1 MKYVVRDRN
10 GNTSVSEESKTV
22 KFLYGTFIGRLFVKV
37 LSFPILSKFVGF
49 LLNSGVSKF
58 KVKSFV
64 KKNSIDLG
72 LYEKNSFKSFND
84 FFTRKMKIENI
95 NVNMSKD
102 VFISPCDAK
111 ASCYEISLDS
121 EFLIKG
127 TYYNVRDLL
136 GGDDIYKNYIGGYLI
151 ILRLCADDYHRYIY
165 LDNGTKGKNVF
176 IKGLLNTVR
185 PIAFRHYDIF
195 KKNAREYSVL
205 STENFGDVVQ
215 VEVGAVLVGKISNF
229 HEEHS
234 FKRGEE
240 KGMFQF
246 GGSTIVLLVEK
257 DRVII
262 DKDIL
267 DNSKEDIETAVKLG
281 SSIGKKS

>member
-10 GNTSVSEESKTV
+10 GNESVSEESKTV
-22 KFLYGTFIGRLFVKV
+22 RFLYGTFIGRLFVKV

-49 LLNSGVSKF
+49 LLNRGVSKF
-58 KVKSFV
+58 KIKSFV
-64 KKNSIDLG
+64 KKNDIDLS
-72 LYEKNSFKSFND
+72 LYEKDSFKSFND
-84 FFTRKMKIENI
+84 FFTRKMKSENI
-95 NVNMSKD
+95 HINMDKD

-121 EFLIKG
+121 DFLIKG
-127 TYYNVRDLL
+127 SYYNVKDLL
-136 GGDDIYKNYIGGYLI
+136 GGDYIYKNYDGGYLI
-151 ILRLCADDYHRYIY
+151 VLRLCADDYHRYIY

-176 IKGLLNTVR
+176 IKGVLNTVR
-185 PIAFRHYDIF
+185 PIAFEHYDIF

-229 HEEHS
+229 HEEYS

-267 DNSKEDIETAVKLG
+267 DNSKEDIETIVKLG
-281 SSIGKKS
+281 SRIGKKS